1 MKRAF
6 EAGFCLR
13 AMIVPLLFLTQIG
26 VSGLQSSLRGRHRI
40 NAADIYRRA
49 APKSSAN
56 RLQSTASLDLD
67 RADLPK
73 RPVSIYIAASLERMN
88 HITDK
93 LIPALAA
100 SPGNVSITLVSSVP
114 ETCDLAGDRGVL
126 CLVAPRYIAKGDPPF
141 PEDTM
146 ERFLWYSQVT
156 ADLAFT
162 LAQMEH
168 DADGL
173 FLEDDVIHTSQWYL
187 KLMALIDS
195 IPNSW
200 SMLDLYV
207 PDLPRFAN
215 GAIYNFYCC
224 TQAILFN
231 RGATTLLSQYL
242 YRRIEEEPP
251 DWLLRDF
258 QKENLKE
265 FEVRVAMPSLF
276 QHVSL
281 GSTLAEKK
289 TRKITHRSY
298 SFRP

>member
-6 EAGFCLR
+6 KTGFCLEV
-13 AMIVPLLFLTQIG
+13 MLVSFLLLVRMG
-26 VSGLQSSLRGRHRI
+26 VSELQTPASRRRRSNIADDFRRETLRASG
-40 NAADIYRRA
+40 
-49 APKSSAN
+49 S
-56 RLQSTASLDLD
+56 RLRPTGPLDLN

-73 RPVSIYIAASLERMN
+73 KPLSIYIAASLERMD
-88 HITDK
+88 HITDT
-93 LIPALAA
+93 LIPALTAP
-100 SPGNVSITLVSSVP
+100 PGIVSVTLVTSEP
-114 ETCDLAGDRGVL
+114 EACNLAVAKGIL
-126 CLVAPRYIAKGDPPF
+126 CLIAPRYIPKGSPPF

-146 ERFLWYSQVT
+146 ERYLWYSQVT

-162 LAQMEH
+162 LAQVER
-168 DADGL
+168 DANAL
-173 FLEDDVIHTSQWYL
+173 FLEDDVMPTSQWYL

-195 IPNSW
+195 VPNSW

-207 PDLPRFAN
+207 PDLPPYAN
-215 GAIYNFYCC
+215 GDIYSFYCC

-242 YRRIEEEPP
+242 YSRIGEEPP

-258 QKENLKE
+258 QKENSKE
-265 FEVRVAMPSLF
+265 FEVRLAMPSLF
-276 QHVSL
+276 QHVGL

-289 TRKITHRSY
+289 RKKISHLSR